1 MALTCPLGFYF
12 DDRTEECRNCD
23 YVCGDEYGGRNRLE
37 CTEICPGY
45 GVSTTSAPANGN
57 DTDWVMWI
65 VVACAGLA
73 FLIIALVIV
82 LLSYRSKKPRC
93 LWEPKPIVQ
102 EETPEGVNGKS
113 ASTLQAPLLINR
125 QV

>member
-1 MALTCPLGFYF
+1 MQTLTG
-12 DDRTEECRNCD
+12 RTPNLKLS
-23 YVCGDEYGGRNRLE
+23 VI
-37 CTEICPGY
+37 ICVVAFATGY